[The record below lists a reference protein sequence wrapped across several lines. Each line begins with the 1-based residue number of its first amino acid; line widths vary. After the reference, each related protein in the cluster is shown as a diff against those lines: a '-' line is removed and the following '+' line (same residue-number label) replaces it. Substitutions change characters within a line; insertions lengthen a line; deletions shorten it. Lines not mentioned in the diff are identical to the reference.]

1 MQMIKKIK
9 ENNTHPGVLL
19 EKNDLSVILLT
30 LLILSILQIWLN
42 LWVCQTG
49 AVLVMF
55 AFGIIMLIK
64 KSFLSAT
71 IIIMGSLC
79 IALMAYNNGNETKF
93 TLKKI
98 NLENHR

>member
-55 AFGIIMLIK
+55 EFGII
-64 KSFLSAT
+64 KSLFYQPL
-71 IIIMGSLC
+71 LLLWDRY
-79 IALMAYNNGNETKF
+79 ALP
-93 TLKKI
+93 
-98 NLENHR
+98 